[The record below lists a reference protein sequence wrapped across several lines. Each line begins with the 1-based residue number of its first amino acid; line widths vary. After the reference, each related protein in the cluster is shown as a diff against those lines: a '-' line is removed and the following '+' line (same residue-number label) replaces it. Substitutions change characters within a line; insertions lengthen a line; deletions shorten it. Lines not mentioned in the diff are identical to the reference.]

1 MIDKLIEWVEYF
13 FTTRWHY
20 TMYIV
25 PVAIFLVGFYKKNKQ
40 AIFNNFD
47 SFMAWSKASFEKDGK
62 ADGNLLTA
70 FFITV
75 FVYAPARWHFAL
87 NVTDP
92 LHLLYG
98 MVLDLAYALILK
110 QFLKISDIIA
120 FKNGS
125 KDNNK

>member
-1 MIDKLIEWVEYF
+1 MEIIIEWIEYF

-20 TMYIV
+20 TMYVV
-25 PVAIFLVGFYKKNKQ
+25 PLVIILIRFYSKNKQ
-40 AIFNNFD
+40 ALFNNFD
-47 SFMAWSKASFEKDGK
+47 SFISWIKVSFEKDGK

-87 NVTDP
+87 NIIDP

-98 MVLDLAYALILK
+98 MILDLAYALILK
-110 QFLKISDIIA
+110 QFLKISDIITL
-120 FKNGS
+120 KNGS
-125 KDNNK
+125 KKED